1 MKKLILMMVL
11 FAMTIPVFSEGAQD
25 SGTEAKKGEYV
36 LKMAT
41 PSNPADNN
49 VKAFYF
55 FEKNVEDATNGIID
69 VQVFDSGQLGDH
81 ADYIAGLQIGSIQ
94 GAEINTSFLS
104 SIDPAFMIF
113 DLPYIVEGM
122 DHERAVLDAGLD
134 ETLSAILEK
143 KANITIG
150 GWMIRSPRS
159 VYSSRGPINTADD
172 FKGLKIRVMDS
183 PIMIR
188 TMELLEATPV
198 PVAASERY
206 MALQTK
212 VVDAAE
218 NSPAIV
224 VAQKEFE
231 VTQYLSL
238 TEHFCTPNTIVFDKN
253 FLDSLPAELKTIV
266 LDEAAKAGLYAQ
278 DLDQEG
284 LMETLAT
291 LESAGMT
298 IVSDV
303 DKASFKKKLQPLYN
317 DYSDQIGSDII
328 AAFLK

>member
-1 MKKLILMMVL
+1 MKKMIVALVL
-11 FAMTIPVFSEGAQD
+11 LALTLPAFSNGTQD
-25 SGTEAKKGEYV
+25 SGSAKGVIV

-49 VKAFYF
+49 VKAFYS
-55 FEKNVEDATNGIID
+55 FEKQVEAASNGRID

-81 ADYIAGLQIGSIQ
+81 KDYIAGLQIGSIQ
-94 GAEINTSFLS
+94 AAEINTSVLN
-104 SIDPAFMIF
+104 SIDSSFMIF
-113 DLPYIVEGM
+113 DLPYIVNGM
-122 DHERAVLDAGLD
+122 DHEREVLDKGMGAK
-134 ETLSAILEK
+134 LSSILEK

-159 VYSSRGPINTADD
+159 VYSSRGPINSAED

-188 TMELLEATPV
+188 TMELLQATPV
-198 PVAASERY
+198 PVSASERY

-231 VTQYLSL
+231 VTKYLSL
-238 TEHFCTPNTIVFDKN
+238 TEHFCTPNTIAFDKN
-253 FLDSLPAELKTIV
+253 FLDGLPEDLRKIV
-266 LDEAAKAGLYAQ
+266 LDEAASAGIYAQ
-278 DLDQEG
+278 KLDNDG

-291 LESAGMT
+291 LKDAGMT

-303 DKASFKKKLQPLYN
+303 DKDSFKKQLQPLYN
-317 DYSDQIGSDII
+317 EYSDQIGKDII
-328 AAFLK
+328 AAFLAK

>member
-1 MKKLILMMVL
+1 MKKMFLIMAILG
-11 FAMTIPVFSEGAQD
+11 MTTPAFS
-25 SGTEAKKGEYV
+25 SGDQVKKNEFV

-49 VKAFYF
+49 VKAFYS
-55 FEKNVEDATNGIID
+55 FEEKVEAATNGRID

-94 GAEINTSFLS
+94 GAEVNTSFLS
-104 SIDPAFMIF
+104 SIDSSFMIF
-113 DLPYIVEGM
+113 DLPYIVNGM
-122 DHERAVLDAGLD
+122 AHEREVLDGGLA
-134 ETLSAILEK
+134 ETLSATLEK

-159 VYSSRGPINTADD
+159 VYSSRGPINSAED
-172 FKGLKIRVMDS
+172 FEGLKIRVMDS

-188 TMELLEATPV
+188 TMELLDATPV

-218 NSPAIV
+218 NSPAII

-238 TEHFCTPNTIVFDKN
+238 TEHFCTPNTIVFGKM
-253 FLDSLPAELKTIV
+253 FLDGLPEDLKKIV
-266 LDEAAKAGLYAQ
+266 LDEAATAGLFAQ
-278 DLDQEG
+278 KLDEEG
-284 LMETLAT
+284 LVETLAT
-291 LESAGMT
+291 LKDAGMT

-303 DKASFKKKLQPLYN
+303 DKDSFKKKLQPLYN
-317 DYSDQIGSDII
+317 EYSDEIGSDII
-328 AAFLK
+328 DSFLTK

>member
-1 MKKLILMMVL
+1 MKKMILAMVVL
-11 FAMTIPVFSEGAQD
+11 ALTLPAFSNGAQD
-25 SGTEAKKGEYV
+25 SKEDVYI

-41 PSNPADNN
+41 PSNPEDNN
-49 VKAFYF
+49 VKAFYY
-55 FEKNVEDATNGIID
+55 FEEQVEAATNGRID
-69 VQVFDSGQLGDH
+69 VQVFDSAQLGNH
-81 ADYIAGLQIGSIQ
+81 SDYIAGLQIGSIQ
-94 GAEINTSFLS
+94 AAEINTSFLS
-104 SIDPAFMIF
+104 SIDSSFMIF
-113 DLPYIVEGM
+113 DLPYIVNGM
-122 DHERAVLDAGLD
+122 DHERAVLDNGMGAK
-134 ETLSAILEK
+134 LSATLEE

-159 VYSSRGPINTADD
+159 VYSSRGPINTAED

-198 PVAASERY
+198 PVSASERY

-224 VAQKEFE
+224 VAQKEYE
-231 VTQYLSL
+231 VTEYLSL
-238 TEHFCTPNTIVFDKN
+238 TEHFCTPNTIVFDNN

-266 LDEAAKAGLYAQ
+266 LDEAAEAGLYAQ
-278 DLDQEG
+278 KLDSDG

-291 LESAGMT
+291 LKDAGMT

-303 DKASFKKKLQPLYN
+303 DKDTFKAKLQPLY
-317 DYSDQIGSDII
+317 DEYSDQIGSDII
-328 AAFLK
+328 NAFLAK